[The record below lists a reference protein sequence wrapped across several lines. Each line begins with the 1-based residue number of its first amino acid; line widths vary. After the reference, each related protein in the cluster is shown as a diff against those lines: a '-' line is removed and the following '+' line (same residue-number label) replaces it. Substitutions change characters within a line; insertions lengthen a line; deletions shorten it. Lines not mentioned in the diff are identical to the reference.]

1 MMLSDEPNFDR
12 PIPGMS
18 LTHKL
23 GDRPWQNPS
32 EFSTV
37 DEAIDYYMEQM
48 SSEEFMTQLA
58 DTLEMGVPVTTLAN
72 VIQMSN
78 AMNGVHNLDV
88 GIMVLPIIMEMIMLI
103 GDSAGIKYT
112 TGLDNPNKIK
122 SSNPTRESLLSKV
135 AMKYKKV
142 VDEVDF
148 TEDKEEEVE
157 EEEPKAKGLM
167 SRRS

>member
-1 MMLSDEPNFDR
+1 
-12 PIPGMS
+12 
-18 LTHKL
+18 
-23 GDRPWQNPS
+23 
-32 EFSTV
+32 
-37 DEAIDYYMEQM
+37 
-48 SSEEFMTQLA
+48 
-58 DTLEMGVPVTTLAN
+58 
-72 VIQMSN
+72 
-78 AMNGVHNLDV
+78 
-88 GIMVLPIIMEMIMLI
+88 MLI

-148 TEDKEEEVE
+148 KEDKEEEVE